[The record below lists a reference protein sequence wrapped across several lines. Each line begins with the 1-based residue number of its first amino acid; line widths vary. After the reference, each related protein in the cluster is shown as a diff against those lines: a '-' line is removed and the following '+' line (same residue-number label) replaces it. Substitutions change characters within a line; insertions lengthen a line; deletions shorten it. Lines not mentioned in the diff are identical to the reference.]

1 MSQGRILSGC
11 HYPYCPTSNSRNSYG
26 SYCYEVPKHDT
37 PILGMATRP
46 RVSKAIEYG
55 NTANFWVEYPSGLI
69 DLTRSQRLT
78 TDAVEPSLVSSTQLD
93 IPVTGDRTIRVDKS
107 KAAAVIIDMQNFFL
121 HPELRVHTT
130 GLACVDPLLK
140 VIAPLRK
147 QGVKILWVNWGLTD
161 QELKTVPPAVVRGF
175 MKGGFGGFGSEMPGN
190 FGRLLMRDAR
200 NSELYGPLQEE
211 YLKGKKEGTDVWIHK
226 NRMSGIWGHQTALD
240 LYLKENGITT
250 LFFGGVNAD
259 QCVSGTFI
267 DAYFQGYDCVMV
279 EDITA
284 TTSPAGGLENV
295 LYNAANSQ
303 GFVTNTSNI
312 INASN

>member
-1 MSQGRILSGC
+1 MSQ
-11 HYPYCPTSNSRNSYG
+11 
-26 SYCYEVPKHDT
+26 VPIHDT

-55 NTANFWVEYPSGLI
+55 NTPNFWVEYPSGLV
-69 DLTRSQRLT
+69 DLTRSQHLT
-78 TDAVEPSLVSSTQLD
+78 TDGVEPSLVSSTQFD

-107 KAAAVIIDMQNFFL
+107 KTAAVIIDMQNFFL
-121 HPELRVHTT
+121 HPELRVHKT

-140 VIAPLRK
+140 VIGPLRK

-161 QELKTVPPAVVRGF
+161 QELKTLPPAVVRGF
-175 MKGGFGGFGSEMPGN
+175 MKGGFGGFGTEMPGN

-211 YLKGKKEGTDVWIHK
+211 YLKGEKEGTDVWIHK

-284 TTSPAGGLENV
+284 TTSPAGALENV

-312 INASN
+312 INASG

>member
-1 MSQGRILSGC
+1 MSQ
-11 HYPYCPTSNSRNSYG
+11 
-26 SYCYEVPKHDT
+26 VPIHDT

-55 NTANFWVEYPSGLI
+55 NIANFWVEYPSGLM
-69 DLTRSQRLT
+69 DLTRSQHLT
-78 TDAVEPSLVSSTQLD
+78 TDGVEPSSVSSTQLD
-93 IPVTGDRTIRVDKS
+93 IPVTGDQVIYYLAVCLNDELMVDS
-107 KAAAVIIDMQNFFL
+107 FFL
-121 HPELRVHTT
+121 HPELRVHKT

-140 VIAPLRK
+140 VVGPLRK

-161 QELKTVPPAVVRGF
+161 QELKTLPPAVVRGF
-175 MKGGFGGFGSEMPGN
+175 MKGGFGGFGTEMPGN

-211 YLKGKKEGTDVWIHK
+211 YLKGEKEGTDVWIHK

-250 LFFGGVNAD
+250 LLFGGVNAD

-303 GFVTNTSNI
+303 GFVTNTSSI
-312 INASN
+312 INASG